1 MFLKLKRKY
10 VPKEKEDIYI
20 NVDKI
25 DTIIKDD
32 SGSIIRIGDRL
43 YYVKE
48 NPEEITRCIM
58 EK

>member
-1 MFLKLKRKY
+1 MFIKLKRKY
-10 VPKEKEDIYI
+10 VPREKEDIYI

-32 SGSIIRIGDRL
+32 SGSSIRIRDRL

-48 NPEEITRCIM
+48 NPEEIIKCIM

>member
-48 NPEEITRCIM
+48 SPEEFIT
-58 EK
+58 E